1 MPTAAHKAAISFGLV
16 YIPVALYTATQENKV
31 SFNQLHSDSNARIR
45 YKKVRDDTG
54 EEVSSGEIVKG
65 YQYAKDQY
73 VVLTDDEIERM
84 KTPKDKEIT
93 IMQFVPLGSIDPL
106 YYEKSYYVV
115 PEGSDKAY
123 NLLLSAMK
131 QQQVMA
137 VARTVLGTSETMLTL
152 SPRDEG
158 IICETLHFYSEVK
171 PMPKAIAKSDISKE
185 EMNMG
190 IMLIDSMRGEFQPEN
205 YKDEY
210 AERLKEA
217 IQSKIEGR
225 EFVTARAEAAPNSVV
240 NLMDALQ
247 RSLVYTKAPKLF
259 GVQ

>member
-1 MPTAAHKAAISFGLV
+1 MAAAAHKAAISFGLV
-16 YIPVALYTATQENKV
+16 YIPVALFTATQENKV
-31 SFNQLHSDSNARIR
+31 SFNQLHKDSNARIR

-54 EEVSSGEIVKG
+54 EEVSSESIVKG
-65 YQYAKDQY
+65 YQYAKNQY
-73 VVLTDDEIERM
+73 IVLTNDDIERM
-84 KTPKDKEIT
+84 KTPKDKAIT
-93 IMQFVPLGSIDPL
+93 IIQFVPIGSIDPL

-158 IICETLHFYSEVK
+158 IVCETLHFYSEIK
-171 PMPKAIAKSDISKE
+171 PMPKSIAKWEISDA

-190 IMLIDSMRGEFQPEN
+190 VMLIDSMRGEYQPEN
-205 YKDEY
+205 YRDEY

-225 EFVTARAEAAPNSVV
+225 ESVTAQTGAPNNVV

-247 RSLVYTKAPKLF
+247 RSLEHTRAPKLF
-259 GVQ
+259 GTQ